1 MEVQKIPVAEWFKQE
16 QVIKNDL
23 KEGEAELDRLRISLG
38 EEETTLR
45 STKDTY
51 LRQLQTAQ
59 NLTGDDFRGM

>member
-51 LRQLQTAQ
+51 LQQLQTAQ